1 MSSGDDERRKRLSVL
16 CRRLRGN
23 ESLRSFTKTRSQEL
37 KGISHASW
45 SAWES
50 ERAGLSA
57 DSLDR
62 LASFIGCSHQSLFA
76 YLDGSITLE
85 ELLQPTSTSDI
96 RANKENQ
103 PTLSPDAAAVWMKS
117 LSLKDKLL
125 IASQSF
131 QSFQEQ
137 LDELVEQKAKELV
150 EQEAQELI
158 EKRAKELDE
167 KVAQQLIGEKFK
179 LLINLL
185 SGDDFPRKS
194 EIAKVADK
202 LNLKTEDLMQLCSRI
217 YSNSKEYGHSN

>member
-16 CRRLRGN
+16 CRRLRGS

-45 SAWES
+45 SAWEG

-57 DSLDR
+57 DSLNR

-85 ELLQPTSTSDI
+85 ELLQPNSTNDI
-96 RANKENQ
+96 KVQ
-103 PTLSPDAAAVWMKS
+103 DDLDFSHDTAAAWIKS
-117 LSLKDKLL
+117 LNPEEQLF
-125 IASQSF
+125 IVSQGF
-131 QSFQEQ
+131 QAFQER
-137 LDELVEQKAKELV
+137 LNDLVEQKAKELV
-150 EQEAQELI
+150 EQETQVLI
-158 EKRAKELDE
+158 KKRAKELDD

-185 SGDDFPRKS
+185 SGDNYPAFS
-194 EIAKVADK
+194 EIARVADK

-217 YSNSKEYGHSN
+217 YSNSKEYEHGN